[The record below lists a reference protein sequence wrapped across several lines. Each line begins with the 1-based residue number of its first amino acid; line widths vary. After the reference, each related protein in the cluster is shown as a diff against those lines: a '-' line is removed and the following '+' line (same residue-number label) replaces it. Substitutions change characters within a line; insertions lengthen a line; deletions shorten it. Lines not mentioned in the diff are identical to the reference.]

1 MVDEKYQNVTI
12 SNSTTVGPMGAF
24 TLRSAYAEVYPSTA
38 PSFDFYDKKNILYGR
53 IDDNNNTV
61 HVNEF
66 YLKQINSTKSE
77 NLFCINFVADAF
89 EDFRYYLKTLSF
101 ARLKKD
107 QFLTADWD
115 GVAAWESPHNFYDT
129 RMNELYQVYVKG
141 SLSLKANENLIE
153 NVDDFLKVFLNQFY
167 PEMNKKVP
175 ITKSGLISSKYYN
188 PTSTGLCIEIS
199 KTSHSLDSV
208 KLERFLKSPNFDF
221 YVLSAA
227 KYGFLV
233 DKNAPWRL
241 VANLNSPA
249 MKSYMQKYD
258 VNLNNVFDTVYIKTY
273 KYDIQNLKEYMKQ
286 MYQAFLTISPDF
298 TKKSPTYDNE
308 ECPTYLQAQTVSI
321 PRAPL
326 DSIQYDAKYD
336 DLFWAKLYYRL
347 KLDEI
352 NISQS
357 KYLLTK
363 ELEKIEQ
370 IYNSLDFEQTLDYI
384 NDRIKSQAS

>member
-1 MVDEKYQNVTI
+1 MVDEKYQDVTI
-12 SNSTTVGPMGAF
+12 SNSNAVGALGAF
-24 TLRSAYAEVYPSTA
+24 ALRNTYAEVYPNTL
-38 PSFDFYDKKNILYGR
+38 PSFDFYDKKNIVYGR
-53 IDDNNNTV
+53 IDGSNNTV
-61 HVNEF
+61 HANEF

-107 QFLTADWD
+107 DFLTTDWD
-115 GVAAWESPHNFYDT
+115 GVSAWDSPHNFYDD
-129 RMNELYQVYVKG
+129 RMNDLYQVYVKG
-141 SLSLKANENLIE
+141 NLSLKSNEDFVE
-153 NVDDFLKVFLNQFY
+153 NIDDFLEMFFNNFY
-167 PEMNKKVP
+167 PEMKKNMPV
-175 ITKSGLISSKYYN
+175 TKSGLIESKYYN
-188 PTSTGLCIEIS
+188 PTNTGLCIEIS
-199 KTSHSLDSV
+199 DTSHSLDSV
-208 KLERFLKSPNFDF
+208 KLERFLKSPNFHF

-249 MKSYMQKYD
+249 MKKYMEKYD
-258 VNLNNVFDTVYIKTY
+258 LSMDNVFDTVYVKTY

-286 MYQAFLTISPDF
+286 MYEAFLDISPSF

-308 ECPTYLQAQTVSI
+308 KCPTYLQAQNISV

-326 DSIQYDAKYD
+326 DPAQYDTRYG
-336 DLFWAKLYYRL
+336 DLFWLKLYYRL

-352 NISQS
+352 NVTHSS
-357 KYLLTK
+357 FLLTK
-363 ELEKIEQ
+363 QLEEIEQ
-370 IYNSLDFEQTLDYI
+370 IYNSLDFDQTLDYI
-384 NDRIKSQAS
+384 NDRIKSQTS